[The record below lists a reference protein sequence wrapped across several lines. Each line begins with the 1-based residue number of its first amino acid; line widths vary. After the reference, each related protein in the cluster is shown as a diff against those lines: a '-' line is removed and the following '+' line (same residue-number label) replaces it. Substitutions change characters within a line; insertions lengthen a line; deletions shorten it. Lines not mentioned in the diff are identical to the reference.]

1 MISDPSAVAAPRLG
15 EFERIARYFAPLAG
29 EGALGLLDDA
39 AVIDPPSGRQLVLTA
54 DALVSGVHFLPE
66 DPAEL
71 VARKLLRVNLSDLA
85 AMGAEPIGYLMTTAL
100 PAECGE
106 DWLAGFASGL
116 AADQSEF
123 AIKLLGGDSVATP
136 GPATLSIT
144 AIGSVRKAQAIRRSG
159 AQPGDGVFVSGTI
172 GDAALGLRVL
182 RGELAGLDDAER
194 RFLAGRYHLPLP
206 RLALGARLHGIA
218 HAMLDVSDGLVGDLG
233 HICAASGV
241 GAVLEADRVPLS
253 AAARR
258 ALSGNGDLLPL
269 VLAGGDDYELVF
281 AAPRGNDA
289 AIEGLAKELALPITR
304 IGRFEAGDGVRVVG
318 GTGEDIDLASRGYRH
333 F

>member
-1 MISDPSAVAAPRLG
+1 MAAPRLG

-66 DPAEL
+66 DPAAL

-106 DWLAGFASGL
+106 DWLAGFAAGL

-123 AIKLLGGDSVATP
+123 AITLLGGDSVATP

-144 AIGSVRKAQAIRRSG
+144 AIGSVRKGHAIRRSG
-159 AQPGDGVFVSGTI
+159 AQPGDGIFVSGTI

-206 RLALGARLHGIA
+206 RLALGARLLGIA

-233 HICAASGV
+233 HICAASRV

-281 AAPRGNDA
+281 AAARGNDA
-289 AIEGLAKELALPITR
+289 AIEELAKELALPITR

-318 GTGEDIDLASRGYRH
+318 GTGEDIDLAYRGYRH